1 LGDFNF
7 ETPTTS
13 LLSTINGQVNQGGNQ
28 SFEIYDYPGEYD
40 KKDEGDTYARIRIEE
55 EEAPH
60 DISSGSST
68 CRAMACGFKFEVS
81 ELRRRDLNGS
91 YVITSLTHSA
101 HEGGTFETG
110 EDEVAQYTNF
120 FRCIPAAA
128 KFRPLR
134 NTPKPLM
141 QGCQTAIVTGPK
153 GEEIYTDKYGRIKVQ
168 FHWDRIGEYNEKT
181 SCWIRVAQDWAGKK
195 WGAMFLP
202 RIGQEVIVDFLEG
215 DPDQP
220 IVTGRVYNAS
230 SMPAYTLPDEKTKSY
245 IKSNSSKG
253 GGGFNELRFEDKA
266 GSEQI
271 FIHAQKDKDIRVK
284 EVLKEWIGKDS
295 HLIIKH
301 DQLEKVE
308 GDKHQQVTGDKNE
321 KVGGTVSLKVG
332 TDHHEKVGSKYA
344 LDSGTEIHLKAG
356 MNVVIEAGT
365 SITVKAGG
373 NFINIGPS
381 GIAIKGTMVLIN
393 SGGAAGSGGGA
404 SPETPTDP
412 KVADDAKAG
421 EAEDIHEAKLHF
433 KPASFSPAALIL
445 RQAAQSGT
453 PFCDICNE

>member
-1 LGDFNF
+1 
-7 ETPTTS
+7 
-13 LLSTINGQVNQGGNQ
+13 
-28 SFEIYDYPGEYD
+28 
-40 KKDEGDTYARIRIEE
+40 
-55 EEAPH
+55 
-60 DISSGSST
+60 
-68 CRAMACGFKFEVS
+68 MACGFKFDVS

-91 YVITSLTHSA
+91 YVVTSLTHSA

-110 EDEVAQYTNF
+110 EDETAQYTNF

-141 QGCQTAIVTGPK
+141 QGCQTAFVTGPS

-168 FHWDRIGEYNEKT
+168 FHWDREGKYNEKT
-181 SCWIRVAQDWAGKK
+181 SCWIRVAQEWAGKK
-195 WGAMFLP
+195 WGTMFLP

-220 IVTGRVYNAS
+220 IITGRVYNAS
-230 SMPAYTLPDEKTKSY
+230 SMPAYALPDEKTKSY

-253 GGGFNELRFEDKA
+253 GGGFNELRFDDKA

-271 FIHAQKDKDIRVK
+271 FIHAEKNKDIRVK

-365 SITVKAGG
+365 SITIKAGG

-412 KVADDAKAG
+412 KEADDAKAG
-421 EAEDIHEAKLHF
+421 EAEDKHTPKEHF
-433 KPASFSPAALIL
+433 KPAGFSPAALIL

>member
-1 LGDFNF
+1 VITSWQHEQEFRPGVYSHDDYNF

-60 DISSGSST
+60 DISAGSST
-68 CRAMACGFKFEVS
+68 CRTMACGFKFEVS

-110 EDEVAQYTNF
+110 EDEAAQYTNF
-120 FRCIPAAA
+120 FKCIPAAA

-141 QGCQTAIVTGPK
+141 QGCQTAFVTGPS

-168 FHWDRIGEYNEKT
+168 FHWDRLGKYNEKT

-220 IVTGRVYNAS
+220 IITGRVYNAG

-271 FIHAQKDKDIRVK
+271 FIHAEKDKDIRVK
-284 EVLKEWIGKDS
+284 KVLKEWIGEDR

-301 DQLEKVE
+301 DQLER
-308 GDKHQQVTGDKNE
+308 
-321 KVGGTVSLKVG
+321 SR
-332 TDHHEKVGSKYA
+332 
-344 LDSGTEIHLKAG
+344 
-356 MNVVIEAGT
+356 VI
-365 SITVKAGG
+365 SI
-373 NFINIGPS
+373 S
-381 GIAIKGTMVLIN
+381 
-393 SGGAAGSGGGA
+393 
-404 SPETPTDP
+404 
-412 KVADDAKAG
+412 
-421 EAEDIHEAKLHF
+421 
-433 KPASFSPAALIL
+433 
-445 RQAAQSGT
+445 R
-453 PFCDICNE
+453 